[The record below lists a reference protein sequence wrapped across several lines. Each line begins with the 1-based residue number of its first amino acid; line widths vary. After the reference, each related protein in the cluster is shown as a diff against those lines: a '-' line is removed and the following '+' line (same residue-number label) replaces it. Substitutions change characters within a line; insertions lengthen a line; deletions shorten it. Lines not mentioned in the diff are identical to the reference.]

1 MKLDADT
8 YMPTTARPDAP
19 LGVAARARKLWRV
32 DGAMSDRT
40 WGTLIGLHFRQN
52 ELIQEHLDAAPGE

>member
-1 MKLDADT
+1 
-8 YMPTTARPDAP
+8 MPTTARPDAP